1 MFNNDNYFFGN
12 NIKYILDSNNDLN
25 NAPNLNNSFIFNNN
39 LLKSPEEG
47 DYSLRERFDNDNK
60 DLNNNN
66 CQEEINSCDDFV
78 NNNHG
83 NASNLLDNNNINN
96 NDFNSSININNN
108 IEANEKDKNKGTN
121 VQEIST
127 IHNNNASLPISQE
140 VTNHTT
146 TADRYNYGLPK
157 QYNVEAIKKII
168 DETKLDDKIKS
179 KFKKDNEVAKIE
191 EKTSD
196 ENFSNKKKK
205 TRNKKPKKTEEENL
219 QKKRGRK
226 KDVDKNNI
234 INNNEDIGHNKYSL
248 DNIFK
253 KFKTNIV
260 IYLVL
265 FINGFL
271 NTFIDWDTFIE
282 YDKELIIYGKKYN
295 IPKEFT
301 LIKNIEPNAFVD
313 KTSKKEN
320 LQFLKMSIKEF
331 LSQKIKGS
339 YINYLENANKI
350 IIDKINEMKKD
361 DKDFKFVFNL
371 KLSDWLDVFLR
382 KKEFSSFED
391 FKTISH
397 EVVMEK
403 RIEEL
408 LEKIGQ
414 KNEDDYF
421 SLFVISIYNYE
432 RLLLRKKGIK
442 K

>member
-1 MFNNDNYFFGN
+1 M
-12 NIKYILDSNNDLN
+12 
-25 NAPNLNNSFIFNNN
+25 
-39 LLKSPEEG
+39 
-47 DYSLRERFDNDNK
+47 
-60 DLNNNN
+60 
-66 CQEEINSCDDFV
+66 
-78 NNNHG
+78 
-83 NASNLLDNNNINN
+83 
-96 NDFNSSININNN
+96 
-108 IEANEKDKNKGTN
+108 
-121 VQEIST
+121 
-127 IHNNNASLPISQE
+127 
-140 VTNHTT
+140 
-146 TADRYNYGLPK
+146 
-157 QYNVEAIKKII
+157 
-168 DETKLDDKIKS
+168 
-179 KFKKDNEVAKIE
+179 
-191 EKTSD
+191 
-196 ENFSNKKKK
+196 
-205 TRNKKPKKTEEENL
+205 

-301 LIKNIEPNAFVD
+301 LIKNIDPNAFVD

-320 LQFLKMSIKEF
+320 LQFLKMSLKEF

-339 YINYLENANKI
+339 YTNYLENANKI